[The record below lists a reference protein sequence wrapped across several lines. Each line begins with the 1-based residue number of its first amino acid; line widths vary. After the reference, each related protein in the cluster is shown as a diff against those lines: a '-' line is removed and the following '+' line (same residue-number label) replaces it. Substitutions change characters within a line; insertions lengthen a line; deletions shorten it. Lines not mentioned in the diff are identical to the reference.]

1 MKRFLPGFLAAILL
15 TMAAQ
20 GQAPPVYTI
29 DNAAGNGAAGFAGDS
44 GKAQDAQINFP
55 LGLAIDKSG
64 NVYIADQF
72 NHRIRRIAP
81 DGTITTVAGSGTQG
95 SAGDDGPATSAQ
107 LNYPSGIAIDGSG
120 ALYITDTMN
129 HVIRKVAVGGNIT
142 RIAGQRGLPGFV
154 EKNAKGEFIDA
165 RDAQLNAPT
174 GIAMDSAGNIYFCD
188 TRNHRVRKIGT
199 DGKIQTIAGTGEKG
213 ETGDGGSALEAKLN
227 SPTGVAVDA
236 AGNVYIADQ
245 MNHRI
250 RKVDTSGIITTV
262 AGTGLPGYSGN
273 GGLATKAQLFY
284 PCCIALDAQGNLF
297 IADRTN
303 NRVRRVDAAAGTISL
318 AAGTGRFGDDFDG
331 RPADQARLRFPMGL
345 AADPQGR
352 IYFSDNANSRV
363 KLLTPVAQGPTGELA
378 EPPAI
383 RADGGIVGDPSF
395 GAPLAAAPGSWI
407 EIYGSNLAPAEREWT
422 SEDFQDGRAPTTL
435 VGTTVWINGQA
446 APLAYVS
453 PSMLRVQVPLE
464 IDSSRASV
472 VVETAAGRSAP
483 RTLAIS
489 AAAAGV
495 LAPVKLRLEGKQ
507 FAAAQIAE
515 DGAYALPENASSEF
529 ASRPARAGETLVLH
543 AIGLGAVTPQVA
555 TGEVAPD
562 RTQLAALLE
571 VRIGG
576 IPADVLSAGLAPGKV
591 GLYEIRV
598 RVPAL
603 PQDGAAPLEILL
615 NGKPIPQE
623 LYVAVARP

>member
-165 RDAQLNAPT
+165 KDAQLNAPT
-174 GIAMDSAGNIYFCD
+174 GIAIDSAGNIYFCD

-363 KLLTPVAQGPTGELA
+363 KLLTPVAQGPAGELA

-383 RADGGIVGDPSF
+383 RADGGIAGDPSF

-464 IDSSRASV
+464 IDSSRATV
-472 VVETAAGRSAP
+472 VVETVAGRSAP
-483 RTLAIS
+483 RTVAIS

-495 LAPVKLRLEGKQ
+495 LAPVKLRIEGKQ

-555 TGEVAPD
+555 TGEVAPE
-562 RTQLAALLE
+562 RTQLAAPLE

-576 IPADVLSAGLAPGKV
+576 MPADVLSAGLAPGKV
-591 GLYEIRV
+591 GLYQIRV

-603 PQDGAAPLEILL
+603 PQDGAAPLEVLL

-623 LYVAVARP
+623 LYVAVAQP

>member
-15 TMAAQ
+15 TVAAQ

-95 SAGDDGPATSAQ
+95 STGDDGPATSAQ

-154 EKNAKGEFIDA
+154 EKDAKGEFINA
-165 RDAQLNAPT
+165 KDAQLNAPT
-174 GIAMDSAGNIYFCD
+174 GIAIDSAGNIYFCD

-250 RKVDTSGIITTV
+250 RKVDASGIITTV

-273 GGLATKAQLFY
+273 GGLATRAQLFY

-383 RADGGIVGDPSF
+383 RADGGIAGDPSF
-395 GAPLAAAPGSWI
+395 GAPLSAAPGSWI

-435 VGTTVWINGQA
+435 EGTTVWINGQA

-464 IDSSRASV
+464 LDSSRASV

-483 RTLAIS
+483 RTLAVS

-495 LAPVKLRLEGKQ
+495 LAPVKLRIEGKQ

-515 DGAYALPENASSEF
+515 DGAYALPENASSEL
-529 ASRPARAGETLVLH
+529 ASRPARAGETLILR
-543 AIGLGAVTPQVA
+543 AIGLGAVTPQVG
-555 TGEVAPD
+555 TGEVAPE
-562 RTQLAALLE
+562 RTQLAAPLE

-576 IPADVLSAGLAPGKV
+576 MPADVLSAGLAPGKV

-603 PQDGAAPLEILL
+603 PQDGAAPLEVLL

-623 LYVAVARP
+623 LYVAVAQP

>member
-15 TMAAQ
+15 TVAAR

-95 SAGDDGPATSAQ
+95 STGDDGPATSAQ

-154 EKNAKGEFIDA
+154 EKDAKGEFINA
-165 RDAQLNAPT
+165 KDAQLNAPT
-174 GIAMDSAGNIYFCD
+174 GIAIDSAGNIYFCD

-250 RKVDTSGIITTV
+250 RKVDASGIITTV

-273 GGLATKAQLFY
+273 GGLATRAQLFY

-383 RADGGIVGDPSF
+383 RADGGIAGDPSF
-395 GAPLAAAPGSWI
+395 GAPLSAAPGSWI

-435 VGTTVWINGQA
+435 EGTTVWINGQA

-453 PSMLRVQVPLE
+453 PSMLRVQVPL
-464 IDSSRASV
+464 
-472 VVETAAGRSAP
+472 
-483 RTLAIS
+483 
-489 AAAAGV
+489 
-495 LAPVKLRLEGKQ
+495 
-507 FAAAQIAE
+507 
-515 DGAYALPENASSEF
+515 
-529 ASRPARAGETLVLH
+529 
-543 AIGLGAVTPQVA
+543 
-555 TGEVAPD
+555 
-562 RTQLAALLE
+562 
-571 VRIGG
+571 
-576 IPADVLSAGLAPGKV
+576 
-591 GLYEIRV
+591 
-598 RVPAL
+598 
-603 PQDGAAPLEILL
+603 
-615 NGKPIPQE
+615 
-623 LYVAVARP
+623 

>member
-55 LGLAIDKSG
+55 LGLAIDQSG

>member
-154 EKNAKGEFIDA
+154 EKDAKGEFIDA
-165 RDAQLNAPT
+165 KDAQLNAPT

-188 TRNHRVRKIGT
+188 TRNHRVRKIGA
-199 DGKIQTIAGTGEKG
+199 DGKIRTIAGTGEKG

-250 RKVDTSGIITTV
+250 RKVDTSGIISTV

-383 RADGGIVGDPSF
+383 RADGGIAGDPSF

-435 VGTTVWINGQA
+435 EGTTVWINGQA

-495 LAPVKLRLEGKQ
+495 LAPVKLRIEGKQ
-507 FAAAQIAE
+507 FAAAQIA
-515 DGAYALPENASSEF
+515 DNGAYALPENASSEF

-555 TGEVAPD
+555 TGEVAPE
-562 RTQLAALLE
+562 RTQLAAPLE

-576 IPADVLSAGLAPGKV
+576 MPAEVLSAGLAPGKV

-603 PQDGAAPLEILL
+603 PRNGAAPLEILL

-623 LYVAVARP
+623 LYVAVAQP